1 MVQKMRWRATRTT
14 KSFFFFKKG
23 KENGEPP
30 TNWESKFGGSAWEY
44 VEKFDEYYLH
54 LFDVTQPDLNWD
66 NENVR
71 KEVQNVVRFWMGK
84 GVKGFRFDVVN
95 LISKGQFED
104 DYEGDGR
111 RFYTDGPNIHKY
123 LKELHDMTFGTDAE
137 IVTVGEMSSTSMG
150 KLLSVCRNRYRRA
163 FYGI

>member
-1 MVQKMRWRATRTT
+1 M
-14 KSFFFFKKG
+14 
-23 KENGEPP
+23 
-30 TNWESKFGGSAWEY
+30 
-44 VEKFDEYYLH
+44 EKFDEYYLH

-137 IVTVGEMSSTSMG
+137 IVTVGEMSSTSMETAISMQEPIPESF
-150 KLLSVCRNRYRRA
+150 LWYLI
-163 FYGI
+163 FTI